1 VRIREIRNAQVFQDF
16 CQQILAA
23 EFEDFQSLD
32 DSRGDS
38 GSDGYVP
45 SKRRLFAIYC
55 PESHPTPERYYK
67 DKIRSDLGKAVRL
80 RDELGYEIDDWM
92 FLTPAPLPEGL
103 HRFISE
109 KAKEAGFNR
118 GISWSEKNILP
129 LLLKHPHLK
138 LLYPELFIVD
148 LQGEVR
154 AGFADIRALQAEE
167 IEVARETRAGVAT
180 IITKLDAA
188 DDLQQKYTDRVSA
201 EYERRFKE
209 GKEHFDRGRFIRA
222 KEVYEQILRDL
233 KLDEG
238 HPDRSFFYRACTNV
252 ALCEWHLRDS
262 QSAARWFEEAHTYK
276 PEDKKSIANFATA
289 QMLRGQHDAALE
301 TVERALETDPDDEDS
316 ITVKANILSVWG
328 RPAEAVAFLEGKGK
342 TKLASFFRA
351 NLLSSEGRYEEAAD
365 VFRDLLRDDPE
376 DVDYM
381 DHFAADVIHANQRVL
396 LRDWVFPWKLPARI
410 REAFAE
416 AEQVLTRAVELL
428 KTREE
433 PRKLYGIYTNR
444 AVTRLMLGRAGDA
457 LQDCNEA
464 IKIDPTEPVAFLNKS
479 KVEVNLD
486 DFPAAIESL
495 EEYAR
500 LSGGIGDRARDLVY
514 FYYMAGRIDKAAE
527 LVSSAFGEDFSE
539 SDLPYVGLAV
549 SIHDFNQDFEA
560 ADQLVERI
568 AERFPNHS
576 QALITRARHLQHTG
590 RQGAEDLLR
599 KALEGADERQ
609 ADFARFE
616 LANYL
621 FQSGNFLEALQHY
634 EVLLGGSEITPLHYR
649 YLYCLFTAGRYS
661 ECLRVAAQL
670 RENKIAEFDAQ
681 VIEAAAYKE
690 LGWLPEAAARF
701 LALYQRSPDRIDCL
715 VEYGICSFRLD
726 ERERALKA
734 FDQARNRIKKTK
746 DFIALA
752 DGYAAL
758 AQYQTAI
765 ELSYHAL
772 QQSPHDP
779 LAHFTYFKCFI
790 VAEQAGE
797 VLEERYLKAAQ
808 EVSAHFAERFPGDS
822 NLAAIDL
829 GRNFSNLSEMLDQ
842 SRASLEQLLDL
853 YKRGELSIY
862 SVATGCGRDLFTVW
876 AGLSAANNLG
886 IRITVGDEE
895 EQRKESEEAATSKQ
909 VVTDLLALF
918 TLQRAGQLH
927 LLKKVF
933 DRVLVHQTVLDEL
946 ISITLEERRVA
957 EKGRTILIKAGNTLA
972 PLETPPEEV
981 RRNIEFLNG
990 IKEFVKAECEVKGLR
1005 EEPSSE
1011 DRGLFKLFSPSAIYS
1026 AVLAQQE
1033 QASLLSDDALLRK
1046 WARIDRGRVGFSS
1059 ELLFKLAVER
1069 KSLSK
1074 TRSHDL
1080 RLLLLRCNYH
1090 YVTIDAECLLHA
1102 AVKSGYRSGRDFNLA
1117 LQELAH
1123 ADTTNE
1129 SLAGVIARFLL
1140 ATWGGTTPPLLKWFV
1155 LRRLLKAITNTHDP
1169 AGILRALLDRLFL
1182 LTRGGGGDYEVIL
1195 GHVKSWSDERYPGL
1209 SLMNGAR
1216 GDGAGAGHA
1225 DMRTPVAYSEILGSA
1240 PTDYQLKALTRSFK
1254 KEPAFFMLA
1263 FLNLML
1269 SLFGMAGEKGRS
1281 LQGLLIHNLIR
1292 EDLRK
1297 KVLGAAALYSDRPR
1311 PVFNRW
1317 HLLALMKL
1325 VLLESTDEGEYD
1337 PRGDKEARYR
1347 IGDACLM
1354 LSDLLFSEE
1363 QLARLEDKGGAE
1375 ERERVHDEF
1384 AAQLLFPFEL
1394 ANTPDIYQAIARYDE
1409 YVAIFER
1416 RYAQLKFSGEQSLG
1430 QRFSALTGLDLHQY
1444 LQLYL
1449 GVHTVLSDLMNLTP
1463 NDLNEDPAKVNF
1475 GKHKIFSLLRVR
1487 PQERDAFF
1495 ARIVKTPAELAEGV
1509 KADAAA
1515 GRMWQ
1520 FDFTTFHDYPLVYI
1534 ASVAPGFTCLDFRF
1548 LVDKLTS
1555 GMYHT
1560 IFNSWQKDD
1569 PDRDVFQSHWGKV
1582 FEIYVNDR
1590 LGEEFLEGTEGG
1602 VFYANPEFH
1611 KRQSGSVVEVADGV
1625 LASGDSLVLMEHKGG
1640 YLSLD
1645 EKYSGDAGKLL
1656 TGLANKFGLGKAV
1669 KQLSRGVSRLFDE
1682 DAKKRDV
1689 FSVFDEARRPLRTFG
1704 SDEVAQIRKVYPVL
1718 VVQDFSMTIGF
1729 MNRRL
1734 KLQFAEKMRES
1745 SIDSRVEVRP
1755 LSLLSVEDLED
1766 ILEHREEVSLTEI
1779 LDEYGR
1785 EEHEPLSTFNGIFGR
1800 YLREKGINRRRYKW
1814 SVRRVV
1820 KIIEA
1825 VKGQFGGSQEPP
1837 TEI

>member
-1 VRIREIRNAQVFQDF
+1 VQIREIRNAQYFQDF

-23 EFEDFQSLD
+23 EYEDFQALD
-32 DSRGDS
+32 DSHGDS

-67 DKIRSDLGKAVRL
+67 DKIRSDFGKAVKL

-92 FLTPAPLPEGL
+92 FLTPAPLPEAL

-138 LLYPELFIVD
+138 PLYPELFIVD
-148 LQGEVR
+148 LQGDVH
-154 AGFADIRALQAEE
+154 AGFADMRALQAED

-180 IITKLDAA
+180 VITKLEVA
-188 DDLQQKYTDRVSA
+188 DDLQQKFTDRVSA

-209 GKEHFDRGRFIRA
+209 GKEHFDCGRFIRA
-222 KEVYEQILRDL
+222 KEVYEQVLRDL

-238 HPDRSFFYRACTNV
+238 NPDRSFFYRACTNI

-262 QSAARWFEEAHTYK
+262 PSAARWFEEAHTYK
-276 PEDKKSIANFATA
+276 PEDKKSIANLATA
-289 QMLRGQHDAALE
+289 QMLRRQYTAALE
-301 TVERALETDPDDEDS
+301 TVERALEIDPDDEDS
-316 ITVKANILSVWG
+316 ITVKANILSVSG
-328 RPAEAVAFLEGKGK
+328 RPEEAVAFLEERGKV
-342 TKLASFFRA
+342 KLASFFRA
-351 NLLSSEGRYEEAAD
+351 NLLSSEGRYEEASD

-381 DHFAADVIHANQRVL
+381 DHFAADVIHAHQRVL
-396 LRDWVFPWKLPARI
+396 LRDWVFPWKMPARI
-410 REAFAE
+410 RETFAE

-428 KTREE
+428 KNREE
-433 PRKLYGIYTNR
+433 PRKLYGVYTNR
-444 AVTRLMLGRAGDA
+444 AVTRLMLGRDRGA
-457 LQDCNEA
+457 LQDCKEA

-479 KVEVNLD
+479 KVEASLD

-500 LSGGIGDRARDLVY
+500 LSGGISDRARDLVY

-527 LVSSAFGEDFSE
+527 LVASAFSEDFSE
-539 SDLPYVGLAV
+539 NDLPYVGLAV

-560 ADQLVERI
+560 ADKLVERI
-568 AERFPNHS
+568 AGRFPNNP

-590 RQGAEDLLR
+590 RPGAGDLLR
-599 KALEGADERQ
+599 KALEVADERQ

-621 FQSGNFLEALQHY
+621 YQSGNFLEALTHY
-634 EVLLGGSEITPLHYR
+634 EVLLEGSEITRLHYR

-670 RENKIAEFDAQ
+670 RDNKIAEFDAQ
-681 VIEAAAYKE
+681 VIEAAVYKE
-690 LGWLPEAAARF
+690 LGQLREAAA
-701 LALYQRSPDRIDCL
+701 LSLSLYQRAPDRIDCL

-734 FDQARNRIKKTK
+734 FDQARNRITKTK

-758 AQYQTAI
+758 AQYRTAV
-765 ELSYHAL
+765 ELSYRAL

-779 LAHFTYFKCFI
+779 RAHFAYFRCCI
-790 VAEQAGE
+790 AAEQAGE
-797 VLEERYLKAAQ
+797 VLEEKYIKAAQ
-808 EVSAHFAERFPGDS
+808 DVSAHFAERFPGDNS
-822 NLAAIDL
+822 LATIDL
-829 GRNFSNLSEMLDQ
+829 GRDFSGLSEMLDR
-842 SRASLEQLLDL
+842 SRASFEQLMDL
-853 YKRGELSIY
+853 YKRGALSIY
-862 SVATGCGRDLFTVW
+862 SVATRSGRDLFTVW
-876 AGLSAANNLG
+876 TGLSATDNLG
-886 IRITVGDEE
+886 IRIAVGDDE
-895 EQRKESEEAATSKQ
+895 EQRGEGEEAAQSRQ
-909 VVTDLLALF
+909 AVADLLALF
-918 TLQRAGQLH
+918 TLQRVGQLH

-933 DRVLVHQTVLDEL
+933 DRVLVHQAVLDEL
-946 ISITLEERRVA
+946 ISIALEEGRVAQTGRTTLVKSGDTLATLE
-957 EKGRTILIKAGNTLA
+957 TS
-972 PLETPPEEV
+972 PEEV

-1005 EEPSSE
+1005 EELSSE
-1011 DRGLFKLFSPSAIYS
+1011 DRDLFTLFSPSAVYS
-1026 AVLAQQE
+1026 AGLAQQE
-1033 QASLLSDDALLRK
+1033 QAALLSDDAVLRK

-1059 ELLFKLAVER
+1059 ELLFKRAVER
-1069 KSLSK
+1069 KALSK
-1074 TRSHDL
+1074 TRAHDL

-1090 YVTIDAECLLHA
+1090 YLSIDAECLLHA
-1102 AVKSGYRSGRDFNLA
+1102 AEKSGYRSGRDFDLA
-1117 LQELAH
+1117 LREIAH
-1123 ADTTNE
+1123 ANTTTE
-1129 SLAGVIARFLL
+1129 SLAGVIAGFMLVV
-1140 ATWGGTTPPLLKWFV
+1140 WGRPIPLLLKWFV
-1155 LRRLLKAITNTHDP
+1155 LRRILKAITNTHNP
-1169 AGILRALLDRLFL
+1169 AEILRALLNHLFL
-1182 LTRGGGGDYEVIL
+1182 LNGGDGGNYGVIL
-1195 GHVKSWSDERYPGL
+1195 SHIKEWSNERYPGL
-1209 SLMNGAR
+1209 SLTNGAR
-1216 GDGAGAGHA
+1216 GSDAEQA
-1225 DMRTPVAYSEILGSA
+1225 DMRAPVAHSEILGSA
-1240 PTDYQLKALTRSFK
+1240 PTDEQLKAVVGSFR

-1269 SLFGMAGEKGRS
+1269 SLFDKDAEKGPY
-1281 LQGLLIHNLIR
+1281 LQGFLIHNLVR
-1292 EDLRK
+1292 EELRK
-1297 KVLGAAALYSDRPR
+1297 KVLGAAALYSERPR

-1325 VLLESTDEGEYD
+1325 VLLESTVEGEYD
-1337 PRGDKEARYR
+1337 PRDDKEARYR

-1384 AAQLLFPFEL
+1384 TAQLLFPFEL
-1394 ANTPDIYQAIARYDE
+1394 ANRPDMFQAIARYDE
-1409 YVAIFER
+1409 YVGIFER
-1416 RYAQLKFSGEQSLG
+1416 RYAQLKFSGG
-1430 QRFSALTGLDLHQY
+1430 QNLAQQFSALTGLDLRQY

-1449 GVHTVLSDLMNLTP
+1449 GVYAVLSDLINLHP
-1463 NDLNEDPAKVNF
+1463 NDLNENPGKVNF
-1475 GKHKIFSLLRVR
+1475 GKDKIFSLLRVS

-1509 KADAAA
+1509 KADDAA

-1520 FDFTTFHDYPLVYI
+1520 FDFTTFRDSPLVYI
-1534 ASVAPGFTCLDFRF
+1534 ASAAPGFTCLDFSF

-1560 IFNSWQKDD
+1560 VFNSWQKGDS
-1569 PDRDVFQSHWGKV
+1569 DRDVFQSHWGKV

-1590 LGEEFLEGTEGG
+1590 LGEEFSKDKDEG
-1602 VFYANPEFH
+1602 VFYVNPEFH
-1611 KRQSGSVVEVADGV
+1611 RKQSGSVMEVSDGV
-1625 LASGDSLVLMEHKGG
+1625 LTSGNALVLMEHKGG

-1656 TGLANKFGLGKAV
+1656 TGLANKFGLDKAV
-1669 KQLSRGVSRLFDE
+1669 KQLSRGISRLFDE
-1682 DAKKRDV
+1682 DAEKRDV
-1689 FSVFDEARRPLRTFG
+1689 FSVFNEAHRPVRTFG
-1704 SDEVAQIRKVYPVL
+1704 SDDAAQIRKVYPVL

-1734 KLQFAEKMRES
+1734 KLQFAEKMQEY
-1745 SIDSRVEVRP
+1745 SIDPRVEVRP

-1779 LDEYGR
+1779 LDEYAR
-1785 EEHEPLSTFNGIFGR
+1785 DQHEPLSTFNGIFGR
-1800 YLREKGINRRRYKW
+1800 YLREKGIKRRRYNW
-1814 SVRRVV
+1814 SVKRVV
-1820 KIIEA
+1820 ETIEA
-1825 VKGQFGGSQEPP
+1825 VKRQFGGSQESL
-1837 TEI
+1837 TGTC